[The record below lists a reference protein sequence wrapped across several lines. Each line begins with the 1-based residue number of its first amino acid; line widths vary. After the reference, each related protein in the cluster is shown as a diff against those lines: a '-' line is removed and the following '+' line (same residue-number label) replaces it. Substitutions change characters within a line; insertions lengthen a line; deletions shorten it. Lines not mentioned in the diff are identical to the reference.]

1 MGGHAD
7 SHHALFLQEIYFV
20 GQGSN

>member
-7 SHHALFLQEIYFV
+7 S
-20 GQGSN
+20 S